1 MSHLHN
7 LNEVPARDGHR
18 LRQYCLRN
26 EHCTEVREHG
36 DHVCVKGP
44 KGTAVFPDREMG
56 SGLWHTVIKMI
67 VAVGL
72 GVLALMIYLH

>member
-1 MSHLHN
+1 MSHLHS
-7 LNEVPARDGHR
+7 LSEVPPRDGRR
-18 LRQYCLRN
+18 LKQYCLHNPNCSDLRQ
-26 EHCTEVREHG
+26 HG

-44 KGTAVFPDREMG
+44 KGTAVFPDRQMG

-72 GVLALMIYLH
+72 GVMFFMIFVH